1 MARPWRIEFEGA
13 LYHVPSRGNE
23 HKDIFRDYKDRVSF
37 LNCLGEMSA
46 RFETDIFAY
55 VLLSNP
61 KTLLEKA
68 ARILD
73 CNLIDYRRSLRIS
86 EQYRDKRD
94 LLIYLLWEIGLYKNQ
109 EIGDLLGLTYSSISR
124 RANITRARISK
135 DIKFKKQFKQLKS
148 QIKM

>member
-1 MARPWRIEFEGA
+1 MARPWRIESEGA
-13 LYHVPSRGNE
+13 LYHVLSRGNE
-23 HKDIFRDYKDRVSF
+23 HKDIFRDNKDRVSF

-94 LLIYLLWEIGLYKNQ
+94 LLIYLLWETGLYKNQ

-124 RANITRARISK
+124 RANITRERISK
-135 DIKFKKQFKQLKS
+135 DIKIKKQFKQLKS

>member
-1 MARPWRIEFEGA
+1 MQLSCYIHRNPLRTGIVKRLVDYTWSSYPIYAYGK
-13 LYHVPSRGNE
+13 E
-23 HKDIFRDYKDRVSF
+23 HPKWLNLDVILSQFGTKERHRLFR
-37 LNCLGEMSA
+37 
-46 RFETDIFAY
+46 
-55 VLLSNP
+55 
-61 KTLLEKA
+61 EKA

-86 EQYRDKRD
+86 GQYRDKRD